1 MVPLGLSL
9 LVPFAVILAA
19 IFAVTTGI
27 HWVTFYTFGLP
38 LPQDRTAIFFFP
50 LFMVAAGLLA
60 AIPPPSQLGTYLR
73 ALFRCG
79 LW

>member
-1 MVPLGLSL
+1 MVPFGLSL

-27 HWVTFYTFGLP
+27 HWVMFYTFGLL
-38 LPQDRTAIFFFP
+38 LPEDRTAIFFFP

-60 AIPPPSQLGTYLR
+60 AIPPPSQLGTYLCGR
-73 ALFRCG
+73 ASGG